1 MKKKPAIASGW
12 SELGDDPRKCL
23 SLPKNWTSY
32 VSQKRTDVMKAHQVN
47 QMKKQRDSE
56 KNFQGNEEEEEDNTE

>member
-1 MKKKPAIASGW
+1 
-12 SELGDDPRKCL
+12 
-23 SLPKNWTSY
+23 
-32 VSQKRTDVMKAHQVN
+32 MKAHQVN